1 MTLIRVEP
9 ESIRRYGHTAQATF
23 DEMHGSLVGLVNQVV
38 AVRYFGPNAFAFKSE
53 VGRLAA
59 DFANR
64 LHLDMQAMAEAVRIS
79 TTNIAAALG
88 GSPISIHLDAR
99 PITAPSPA
107 AVDFVDVDTAALE
120 AVIPLVT
127 DRFEALRHGLSS
139 NLSQLEATDW
149 QGNAK
154 RTVVE
159 AVGRVTAAARARCDS
174 SEGAITSFVRRQLE
188 SVLAADR

>member
-9 ESIRRYGHTAQATF
+9 ESIRRYGYTAQATF
-23 DEMHGSLVGLVNQVV
+23 DEMHGSLVGLVSQVV

-88 GSPISIHLDAR
+88 GSPISIRLDPR
-99 PITAPSPA
+99 PITPPSPA

-120 AVIPLVT
+120 ALNPVVVE
-127 DRFEALRHGLSS
+127 RFEALRRGLST
-139 NLSQLEATDW
+139 NVSQLQSTDW

-154 RTVVE
+154 RSVVD
-159 AVGRVTAAARARCDS
+159 AVARVSASARGRCDTA
-174 SEGAITSFVRRQLE
+174 EEAITSFIHRQLE
-188 SVLAADR
+188 GVLAADR

>member
-9 ESIRRYGHTAQATF
+9 ECIRRYGYTAQATF

-38 AVRYFGPNAFAFKSE
+38 AVRYFGPNAFTFKSE

-88 GSPISIHLDAR
+88 GSPIAIRLDPR
-99 PITAPSPA
+99 PITPPSPA
-107 AVDFVDVDTAALE
+107 AVDYVDVDTAALE
-120 AVIPLVT
+120 ALNPVVVE
-127 DRFEALRHGLSS
+127 RFEALRRGLRT
-139 NLSQLEATDW
+139 NVSQLQATDW

-154 RTVVE
+154 RSVVD
-159 AVGRVTAAARARCDS
+159 AVARVSASARGRCDIA
-174 SEGAITSFVRRQLE
+174 EGAITSFIHSQLE
-188 SVLAADR
+188 GVLAADR

>member
-9 ESIRRYGHTAQATF
+9 ESIRRYGYTAQATF
-23 DEMHGSLVGLVNQVV
+23 DGMHGALVELVNQVV

-53 VGRLAA
+53 VGRLAG

-64 LHLDMQAMAEAVRIS
+64 LHLDMQAMSEAVRVS

-88 GSPISIHLDAR
+88 GSPISIHLDPR
-99 PITAPSPA
+99 PITPPSPA

-120 AVIPLVT
+120 AIIPVVA
-127 DRFEALRHGLSS
+127 DRFESLRQGLGT

-149 QGNAK
+149 HGNAK
-154 RTVVE
+154 RAVVD
-159 AVGRVTAAARARCDS
+159 AVGRVTSAARGRCDAA
-174 SEGAITSFVRRQLE
+174 EGAITSFVRRQLE
-188 SVLAADR
+188 GVLAADR

>member
-9 ESIRRYGHTAQATF
+9 ESIRVYGHAAQAVF
-23 DEMHGSLVGLVNQVV
+23 DGIHGSLVQLVNQVV
-38 AVRYFGPNAFAFKSE
+38 AVRYFGPNAFTFKSE

-64 LHLDMQAMAEAVRIS
+64 LHLDMQAMSEAVRTS

-88 GSPISIHLDAR
+88 GSPISIHLDPR
-99 PITAPSPA
+99 PISPPSPA
-107 AVDFVDVDTAALE
+107 AVEYVDVDTAALE
-120 AVIPLVT
+120 ALNPLVA
-127 DRFEALRHGLSS
+127 DRFEALRQGLSA
-139 NLSQLEATDW
+139 NVTKLQATDW

-154 RTVVE
+154 RAVVD
-159 AVGRVTAAARARCDS
+159 AVARVTASARARCDAA
-174 SEGAITSFVRRQLE
+174 EGAITSFVRSQLE

>member
-9 ESIRRYGHTAQATF
+9 ESIRRYGYTAQATF

-38 AVRYFGPNAFAFKSE
+38 AVRYFGPNAFTFKSE

-88 GSPISIHLDAR
+88 GSPISIRLDPR
-99 PITAPSPA
+99 PITPLSPA

-120 AVIPLVT
+120 ALNPVVVE
-127 DRFEALRHGLSS
+127 RFEALRRGLST
-139 NLSQLEATDW
+139 NVSQLQSTDW

-154 RTVVE
+154 RSVVD
-159 AVGRVTAAARARCDS
+159 AVARVSASARGRCDTA
-174 SEGAITSFVRRQLE
+174 EEAITSFIHRQLE
-188 SVLAADR
+188 GVLAADR

>member
-1 MTLIRVEP
+1 
-9 ESIRRYGHTAQATF
+9 
-23 DEMHGSLVGLVNQVV
+23 MHGSLVGLVNQVV
-38 AVRYFGPNAFAFKSE
+38 AVRYFGPNAFTFKSE

-88 GSPISIHLDAR
+88 GSPISIRLDPR
-99 PITAPSPA
+99 PITPPSPA

-120 AVIPLVT
+120 ALNPVVI
-127 DRFEALRHGLSS
+127 DRFEALRSGLTA
-139 NLSQLEATDW
+139 NVSQLQVTDW

-154 RTVVE
+154 RSVVD
-159 AVGRVTAAARARCDS
+159 AVARVSASARGRCDTA
-174 SEGAITSFVRRQLE
+174 EGAIRSFIHRQLE
-188 SVLAADR
+188 GVLAADR

>member
-9 ESIRRYGHTAQATF
+9 ESIRRYGLAAQSTF
-23 DEMHGSLVGLVNQVV
+23 DGMHGSLVDLVHQVGG
-38 AVRYFGPNAFAFKSE
+38 VRYFGPNAFAFKSE

-64 LHLDMQAMAEAVRIS
+64 LHRDMQAMAEAVRGS

-88 GSPISIHLDAR
+88 GSPIAIHLDPR
-99 PITAPSPA
+99 PITPPSPPV
-107 AVDFVDVDTAALE
+107 VDFVDVDTAALE
-120 AVIPLVT
+120 AVIPVVVE
-127 DRFEALRHGLSS
+127 RFETLRHGL
-139 NLSQLEATDW
+139 NTNVSQLEATDW

-154 RTVVE
+154 RTVVDT
-159 AVGRVTAAARARCDS
+159 VGRVTAAARGQCDS
-174 SEGAITSFVRRQLE
+174 AEGAITSFVRRQLE